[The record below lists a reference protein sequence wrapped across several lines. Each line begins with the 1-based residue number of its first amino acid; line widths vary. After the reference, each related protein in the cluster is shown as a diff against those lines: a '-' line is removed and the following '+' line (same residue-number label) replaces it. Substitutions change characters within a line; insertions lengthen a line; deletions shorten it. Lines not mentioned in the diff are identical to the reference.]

1 MAVHHVTH
9 VIDRLF
15 CAHKYFVIRGNV
27 MNARP
32 RRTRTVWT
40 TGFLA
45 AGLTTGLLTAP
56 SAQSVTGAQ
65 VGDTEGQFAVKIHI
79 GVGTDTRRSCSGTL
93 VDQQWVL
100 TASSCFAADPRQ
112 AFKITKGAP
121 AETTV
126 VTLAGDRPTAAQ
138 IAKQKVLELVPHP
151 DRDLVMARISDATTT
166 QDPLDGPFPD
176 ISPAD
181 VGGVQSAQGDQL
193 RAVGFGRTK
202 DEWVPGR
209 PHAGAFSVDAVNP
222 STLAISPSVSGEA
235 ALCKG
240 DAGAPVLRDD
250 KVVGVV
256 TAAWD
261 GGCFNS
267 DETRTGALATR
278 VDDVAGWVQQVRLT
292 SRKAH
297 VTDAM
302 SAADFN
308 GDGRTDVASLMAN
321 GEVEVFYGRPDGT
334 LEYGD
339 RLPNA
344 GGLVGQ
350 QFVAGDFD
358 EGKGVEV
365 VGARSDSTLYL
376 LKRRELWGNP
386 DILLAWGA
394 SKLWADATWQ
404 DGLPAARLRTGVTGR
419 DTLLFQW
426 PDGSLYTYKRDA
438 DGKLVNQKKAMW
450 PDKTWK
456 KKHIATADFNGDG
469 RDDIAAV
476 AADGALHLYPGKA
489 DGSFD
494 QPRSMWPDKTWT
506 SERPVLG
513 GDFNG
518 DGKADLAAMRTTG
531 DLRFFAGDGKG
542 GLAVS
547 RTMWPAV

>member
-1 MAVHHVTH
+1 
-9 VIDRLF
+9 
-15 CAHKYFVIRGNV
+15 
-27 MNARP
+27 MNTRP

-45 AGLTTGLLTAP
+45 AGLTTGLLVAP

-65 VGDTEGQFAVKIHI
+65 VGDTEDQFAVKLHI
-79 GVGTDTRRSCSGTL
+79 GTGTDRERSCSGTL

-100 TASSCFAADPRQ
+100 TAASCFAADPQ
-112 AFKITKGAP
+112 QGFKISAGAP
-121 AETTV
+121 TDTTV
-126 VTLAGDRPTAAQ
+126 VTLGGDRPLAAE
-138 IAKQKVLELVPHP
+138 IIKQKVLQLVPHP
-151 DRDLVMARISDATTT
+151 DRDLVMARIDNATTT
-166 QDPLDGPFPD
+166 QDPIDGPFAD

-181 VGGVQSAQGDQL
+181 VGSSQPAQGDQL
-193 RAVGFGRTK
+193 RAVGFGRTA

-209 PHAGAFSVDAVNP
+209 AHTGAFAVDTVESA
-222 STLAISPSVSGEA
+222 TFAISPSTSGGA

-240 DAGAPVLRDD
+240 DAGAPVLRQTGASIE
-250 KVVGVV
+250 VTGVV

-267 DETRTGALATR
+267 EETRTGALATR
-278 VDDVAGWVQQVRLT
+278 VDDVEDWVQQVRLT

-297 VTDAM
+297 VTDVM
-302 SAADFN
+302 TAADFN
-308 GDGRTDVASLMAN
+308 RDGRTDIAVQLTN
-321 GEVEVFYGRPDGT
+321 GSAQVFYSRSDGT
-334 LEYGD
+334 LEFGSGLP
-339 RLPNA
+339 RL
-344 GGLVGQ
+344 G
-350 QFVAGDFD
+350 
-358 EGKGVEV
+358 
-365 VGARSDSTLYL
+365 RSTQ
-376 LKRRELWGNP
+376 RELIAGNFVKGA
-386 DILLAWGA
+386 DAEVIIVEGDGSLFLAKSRIAGFPQLGGFTRDE
-394 SKLWADATWQ
+394 LWTDATWKN
-404 DGLPAARLRTGVTGR
+404 DLPVASLKSGATGL

-438 DGKLVNQKKAMW
+438 NGNLVNQKQSMW

-494 QPRSMWPDKTWT
+494 TARSMWPDKTWT

-518 DGKADLAAMRTTG
+518 DGKADIVGMRTAG
-531 DLRFFAGDGKG
+531 DLRFYAGDGKG
-542 GLAVS
+542 GLAAS
-547 RTMWPAV
+547 RTMWPSV

>member
-1 MAVHHVTH
+1 
-9 VIDRLF
+9 
-15 CAHKYFVIRGNV
+15 
-27 MNARP
+27 MNAHP
-32 RRTRTVWT
+32 RRTRTVGTRTVWT

-45 AGLTTGLLTAP
+45 AGLTTGLLVAP

-65 VGDTEGQFAVKIHI
+65 ASDAEGQFAVKLHI
-79 GVGTDTRRSCSGTL
+79 GTGTDRERSCSGTP
-93 VDQQWVL
+93 VDQHWVL
-100 TASSCFAADPRQ
+100 TAASCFAADPQ
-112 AFKITKGAP
+112 QGFKITKGAP
-121 AETTV
+121 VDITV
-126 VTLAGDRPTAAQ
+126 VTLGGDRPTAAQ

-151 DRDLVMARISDATTT
+151 DRDLVMARISDAATI
-166 QDPLDGPFPD
+166 QEPFDGPFPD
-176 ISPAD
+176 ITPAGA
-181 VGGVQSAQGDQL
+181 GGVPSAQGDQV

-209 PHAGAFSVDAVNP
+209 AHTGAFEVNTVNP
-222 STLAISPSVSGEA
+222 STLAISPAGADGA

-240 DAGAPVLRDD
+240 DAGAPVLRGD

-297 VTDAM
+297 ITDVM
-302 SAADFN
+302 TAADFN
-308 GDGRTDVASLMAN
+308 GDGRTDIAVRLKDDN
-321 GEVEVFYGRPDGT
+321 VEVFHGRPDGT
-334 LEYGD
+334 LEFGD
-339 RLPNA
+339 RLNGA
-344 GGLVGQ
+344 GRLSGQ
-350 QFVAGDFD
+350 QLVAGDFD
-358 EGKGVEV
+358 EAKGIEM
-365 VGARSDSTLYL
+365 VGVRDDGTLSL
-376 LKRRELWGNP
+376 VKRQALWGGPVMLNFWES
-386 DILLAWGA
+386 DR
-394 SKLWADATWQ
+394 LWTDATWKN
-404 DGLPAARLRTGVTGR
+404 GLPAARLRTGSTGR
-419 DTLLFQW
+419 DTVLYQW

-438 DGKLVNQKKAMW
+438 GGKLVNQKKVMW

-476 AADGALHLYPGKA
+476 AADGALHLYPGRA

-518 DGKADLAAMRTTG
+518 DGKADIVAVRAAG

-542 GLAVS
+542 GLAAS
-547 RTMWPAV
+547 RSMWPAV

>member
-1 MAVHHVTH
+1 M
-9 VIDRLF
+9 
-15 CAHKYFVIRGNV
+15 

-45 AGLTTGLLTAP
+45 AGLTTSLLVAP
-56 SAQSVTGAQ
+56 AAQSVTGGQ
-65 VGDTEGQFAVKIHI
+65 VGDTEDQFAVKLHI
-79 GVGTDTRRSCSGTL
+79 GTGTDRERSCSGTL

-100 TASSCFAADPRQ
+100 TAASCFAADPQ
-112 AFKITKGAP
+112 QGFKIAAGAP
-121 AETTV
+121 ADTTV
-126 VTLAGDRPTAAQ
+126 VTLGADHPTAAQ
-138 IAKQKVLELVPHP
+138 TAKQKVLQLVPHP
-151 DRDLVMARISDATTT
+151 DRDLVMARIDNATTT
-166 QDPLDGPFPD
+166 QNPLDGPFPD
-176 ISPAD
+176 ELP
-181 VGGVQSAQGDQL
+181 VGVGNGETAQGEQL

-209 PHAGAFSVDAVNP
+209 AHTGAFGVDTVNP
-222 STLAISPSVSGEA
+222 STLAISPTAAGGA
-235 ALCKG
+235 ALCRG

-256 TAAWD
+256 TASWG

-278 VDDVAGWVQQVRLT
+278 VDDVVSWVQQVRLT

-308 GDGRTDVASLMAN
+308 GDGRTDVASLMTS

-334 LEYGD
+334 LEFGQ
-339 RLPNA
+339 LQSNA
-344 GGLVGQ
+344 GSLVGR

-358 EGKGVEV
+358 EGKGIEM
-365 VGARSDSTLYL
+365 VGARDDGTLHL
-376 LKRRELWGNP
+376 VKRRELWGNP
-386 DILLAWGA
+386 NVLLGYGA
-394 SKLWADATWQ
+394 STLWADATWKNA
-404 DGLPAARLRTGVTGR
+404 LPAARMRTGATGR
-419 DTLLFQW
+419 DTVLFQW

-438 DGKLVNQKKAMW
+438 DGNLVNQKKVMW

-476 AADGALHLYPGKA
+476 AADGALHLYLGKA

-518 DGKADLAAMRTTG
+518 DGKADIAAMRTAG
-531 DLRFFAGDGKG
+531 DLRFYPGDGKG
-542 GLAVS
+542 GLAAS

>member
-1 MAVHHVTH
+1 
-9 VIDRLF
+9 
-15 CAHKYFVIRGNV
+15 

-40 TGFLA
+40 AGILA
-45 AGLTTGLLTAP
+45 AGLTTGLLSAP
-56 SAQSVTGAQ
+56 SAQSVTGGQ
-65 VGDTEGQFAVKIHI
+65 VGDTADQFAVKLHI
-79 GVGTDTRRSCSGTL
+79 GTGTDRERSCSGVL

-100 TASSCFAADPRQ
+100 TAASCFVADPQ
-112 AFKITKGAP
+112 QGFEITKGAP

-126 VTLAGDRPTAAQ
+126 VTLGSDRPTAAQ

-151 DRDLVMARISDATTT
+151 GRDLVMARIGNATTT
-166 QDPLDGPFPD
+166 QDPLDGPFLD
-176 ISPAD
+176 DLSLY
-181 VGGVQSAQGDQL
+181 VGSEQTVQGDQL

-209 PHAGAFSVDAVNP
+209 AHTGAFAVDTVNP
-222 STLAISPSVSGEA
+222 STLSISPVASGGA

-240 DAGAPVLRDD
+240 DAGAPLLRDD

-278 VDDVAGWVQQVRLT
+278 VDDVASWVQQVRLT

-334 LEYGD
+334 LEFGK
-339 RLPNA
+339 LQSNA
-344 GGLVGQ
+344 GQFVGR

-358 EGKGVEV
+358 DVKGIEM
-365 VGARSDSTLYL
+365 VGVRDDGTLYL
-376 LKRRELWGNP
+376 VKRGELFGNP
-386 DILLAWGA
+386 NVLLAYKG
-394 SKLWADATWQ
+394 SQLWTDATWKN
-404 DGLPAARLRTGVTGR
+404 GLPAARLRTGAAAR
-419 DTLLFQW
+419 DTVLFQW
-426 PDGSLYTYKRDA
+426 PDGSLYTYQRNAEGD
-438 DGKLVNQKKAMW
+438 LVNQKKVMW

-456 KKHIATADFNGDG
+456 KRHIATADFNGDG

-476 AADGALHLYPGKA
+476 AADSALHLYLGKA

-494 QPRSMWPDKTWT
+494 KARSMWPDKAWT
-506 SERPVLG
+506 TQRPVLA

-518 DGKADLAAMRTTG
+518 DGKADIAAMRTSG
-531 DLRFFAGDGKG
+531 DLHFFAGDGKG